1 MNYHRELSCE
11 RTHCHA
17 SSNSG
22 YIIIVYVYMYVY
34 ACIHIYVYIY
44 RFYKNVSCMF
54 RYHPW
59 LGRFLIAILHTDEE
73 SLARP
78 RTASGKVTARD
89 NLRKRS
95 RTRYNERRFNC
106 FFFPSWIATSVLSS
120 LSTHRSC
127 ENETH
132 RYRYLR
138 YRNTKRTH
146 RGNASFK
153 LTLLVWLEFL
163 WSIYKDGVQMDEYT

>member
-1 MNYHRELSCE
+1 MCE

-22 YIIIVYVYMYVY
+22 YIIIVYVYMYAY

-78 RTASGKVTARD
+78 RTTSGKVTARD

-95 RTRYNERRFNC
+95 RTIGIMSGVLTV
-106 FFFPSWIATSVLSS
+106 FFPSWIATSVLSS
-120 LSTHRSC
+120 LSTQNRSC

-132 RYRYLR
+132 RYRYLW
-138 YRNTKRTH
+138 YRNAKRTH

>member
-1 MNYHRELSCE
+1 MCE

-95 RTRYNERRFNC
+95 RTIGIMSGVLTI
-106 FFFPSWIATSVLSS
+106 FFFRVELPPVSSPLSPHRIAPAKTKRIVIVIFDIA
-120 LSTHRSC
+120 
-127 ENETH
+127 
-132 RYRYLR
+132 
-138 YRNTKRTH
+138 KRTH

-153 LTLLVWLEFL
+153 LTLLV
-163 WSIYKDGVQMDEYT
+163 

>member
-1 MNYHRELSCE
+1 MCE

-78 RTASGKVTARD
+78 RTASGKMTARD

-95 RTRYNERRFNC
+95 RTIGIMSGVLTIFFSELNC
-106 FFFPSWIATSVLSS
+106 HQCPLLSLHTESLLRKRNAS
-120 LSTHRSC
+120 LSLSLISQRKADAS
-127 ENETH
+127 
-132 RYRYLR
+132 R
-138 YRNTKRTH
+138 KR
-146 RGNASFK
+146 
-153 LTLLVWLEFL
+153 
-163 WSIYKDGVQMDEYT
+163 II